1 MTLLNRTSRSRMLA
15 ALTLAVVTMAATAC
29 GGNADSLEENSDGD
43 VVVKVGLIPI
53 PGAAG
58 FEAAQTNG
66 FFEEE
71 GLNAEQVDLRT
82 PADGVPNL
90 LNGKTNLGALNVG
103 NLAQAISEGVDLKI
117 IGTTYYAND
126 DMSLFTMKDSGIT
139 EPKDIEGK
147 KIGLIQ
153 LENTNHAALLDW
165 LTQRGVD
172 TDKIEFV
179 LVPVPDMPAALR
191 SGQVDAGQVL
201 YPLAQTMIDE
211 VTPIVPNLLESLG
224 DQPVQGYTIV
234 SGQFA
239 TEHPDVVVKMQAA
252 LEKAND
258 LLASDPDA
266 AVAAIQSLTDVP
278 EELLRASKLPAFGN
292 DLKIDSSQQQ
302 VDLMV
307 EHGFLDESVDL
318 SSIVFE
324 K

>member
-1 MTLLNRTSRSRMLA
+1 MALFNRSRRSQLFA
-15 ALTLAVVTMAATAC
+15 VLTLSVVAITTAAC
-29 GGNADSLEENSDGD
+29 GSGDSVGRSANGD
-43 VVVKVGLIPI
+43 VVVKTGLIAI
-53 PGAAG
+53 PGAAAL
-58 FEAAQTNG
+58 EAAQTKG
-66 FFEEE
+66 FFKEE
-71 GLNAEQVDLRT
+71 GLTAEQVDLRT

-103 NLAQAISEGVDLKI
+103 NLAQAINEGIDLRI

-126 DMSLFTMKDSGIT
+126 DMSIFTMKNSGIHK
-139 EPKDIEGK
+139 PKDLEGK

-153 LENTNHAALLDW
+153 LKNTNHAALLDW

-172 TDKIEFV
+172 TAKVEFV

-211 VTPIVPNLLESLG
+211 VTPIVPNMMESLG
-224 DQPVQGYTIV
+224 HQPVQGYNIV
-234 SGQFA
+234 SGKFA

-258 LLASDPDA
+258 LLASDQDA
-266 AVAAIQSLTDVP
+266 VVASIHSLTRTP

-292 DLKIDSSQQQ
+292 DLKLESSQAQ
-302 VDLMV
+302 VDLMIKY
-307 EHGFLDESVDL
+307 GFLDKSVDL
-318 SSIVFE
+318 SSHTFHQ
-324 K
+324 